1 MVLPRVVVE
10 NKYQKC
16 QVSLNCLLGLFYIWE
31 LNKFVADDLYLFS
44 NFVVHGALR
53 CLALL
58 SVDLDDTVV
67 PTLVPALFPCLL
79 KIVSSPEVGFL
90 FIFIFINLFSFSLN
104 CHSFEIFLAPVLHF
118 FSGCFSKE
126 RALKFLCRMSVM

>member
-1 MVLPRVVVE
+1 MFVGAVL
-10 NKYQKC
+10 Y
-16 QVSLNCLLGLFYIWE
+16 LE
-31 LNKFVADDLYLFS
+31 LNKFAAEDLYLFS

-79 KIVSSPEVGFL
+79 KIVSSPEVGYFIYL
-90 FIFIFINLFSFSLN
+90 FIIFYIKK
-104 CHSFEIFLAPVLHF
+104 I
-118 FSGCFSKE
+118 
-126 RALKFLCRMSVM
+126 